1 MEKFLLFEESVDD
14 VLLIEED
21 EEVLIS
27 YIYEDVLIS
36 R

>member
-21 EEVLIS
+21 EEVLIT
-27 YIYEDVLIS
+27 YMYEDVLIS

>member
-21 EEVLIS
+21 EEVLIT

>member
-27 YIYEDVLIS
+27 YIYDDVLIS